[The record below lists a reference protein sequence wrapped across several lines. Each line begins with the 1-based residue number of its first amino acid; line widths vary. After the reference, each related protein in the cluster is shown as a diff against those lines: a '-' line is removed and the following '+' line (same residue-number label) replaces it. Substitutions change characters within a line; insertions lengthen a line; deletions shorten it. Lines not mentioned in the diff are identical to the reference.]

1 MSFRDRVQSVTFRD
15 ETADDFDFLAELYA
29 STREEEL
36 RPVPWT
42 DEQKRIFLRSQF
54 EAQTMHYRKH
64 YHDAEFLVIER
75 AGERAGRLCL
85 HWLNDDLR
93 IVDIALMPPDRG
105 HGFGREILEALMAE
119 AAAKGCSV
127 SIHVEINNPAL
138 RLYQRLG
145 FRHVDEH
152 GMYLLMQWDADG
164 GAGAK

>member
-1 MSFRDRVQSVTFRD
+1 MSFRDRVQSVTFRN
-15 ETADDFDFLAELYA
+15 EIPEDDQFLAELYA

-42 DEQKRIFLRSQF
+42 DEQKRMFLRSQYD
-54 EAQTMHYRKH
+54 AQCAHYRQH
-64 YHDAEFLVIER
+64 YYDADFLVMER
-75 AGERAGRLCL
+75 DGERVGRLYL

-93 IVDIALMPPDRG
+93 IVDIALMPSSRG
-105 HGFGREILEALMAE
+105 HGIGREILEALME
-119 AAAKGCSV
+119 DAAAKGCSV

-152 GMYLLMQWDADG
+152 GMYLLMQWDPPSR
-164 GAGAK
+164 AK